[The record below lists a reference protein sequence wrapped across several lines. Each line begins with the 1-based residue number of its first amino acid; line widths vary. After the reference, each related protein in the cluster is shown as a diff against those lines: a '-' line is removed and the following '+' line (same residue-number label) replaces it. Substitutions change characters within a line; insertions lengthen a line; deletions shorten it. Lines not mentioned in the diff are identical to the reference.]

1 MRQVWFSWI
10 VGLLLCFFNVSS
22 AAQYEPPATWEN
34 VDYKRTIDVSN
45 AYISETIE
53 ITIKNI
59 ASEPATEYFTAFES
73 GIFSKVSFFSAYF
86 TNEATFLNSQ
96 LLANSTTAPGDDG
109 ESEIRYGII
118 QFPNAISPQEEVSLV
133 IKSFYN
139 TVGIPYPEHV
149 GMSEEQHLLWE
160 TNRLPLSAYDTK
172 KASFTLI
179 GSSSFEEY
187 HPPND
192 ESLLG
197 KANGNSFEFGP
208 WEDIPRFSSN
218 ETLAIV
224 YSHNAPLNQVVNL
237 RRDIWLSHWAS
248 TIQFEEYYELTNK
261 AAKLSKGFSRLELMK
276 QIQTQN
282 MRQTHFVTV
291 LDMLLPEGA
300 TDHYFTDLVGLVS
313 TSHAER
319 DHFFIRPRFPIFGG
333 WNYNF
338 TVGWT
343 NKLSDFLHVSSGS
356 DEKFVASIPILN
368 GPPDTVYDNVELSV
382 FLPEGAEIF
391 DIDSPVPFTNVSI
404 ETQKS
409 YFDLNKG
416 HVKLTFSYRNLISQ
430 VANGQVLIKYD
441 YPKSSFFKKP
451 LSIACYIFTA
461 LMGVFVLKTLNMNV
475 TN

>member
-1 MRQVWFSWI
+1 MREVRFSWI
-10 VGLLLCFFNVSS
+10 VGLFLFFFHVSS
-22 AAQYEPPATWEN
+22 AAQYVPPATWEN

-53 ITIKNI
+53 ITIRNI
-59 ASEPATEYFTAFES
+59 ATEPVTEYFTAFES
-73 GIFSKVSFFSAYF
+73 EIFGKVSFFSAYF
-86 TNEATFLNSQ
+86 TDQAIFLNSQ
-96 LLANSTTAPGDDG
+96 LLANSTMVAGDDG
-109 ESEIRYGII
+109 ENDIRYGII
-118 QFPNAISPQEEVSLV
+118 QFPNAIFPQEEISFV

-160 TNRLPLSAYDTK
+160 TNRLPISAYDTK
-172 KASFTLI
+172 KASLTLI
-179 GSSSFEEY
+179 GSSSFEEF
-187 HPPND
+187 HPPTD
-192 ESLLG
+192 ASLLG
-197 KANGNSFEFGP
+197 KASSNSFEFGP
-208 WEDIPRFSSN
+208 WEGIPRFSAN
-218 ETLAIV
+218 ERLAVV

-248 TIQFEEYYELTNK
+248 TVQFEEYYELTNK
-261 AAKLSKGFSRLELMK
+261 AAKLTKGFSRLELMK
-276 QIQTQN
+276 QIQSQN
-282 MRQTHFVTV
+282 MGQTHFVTV

-338 TVGWT
+338 TIGWT
-343 NKLSDFLHVSSGS
+343 NQLSDFLHISSSS
-356 DEKFVASIPILN
+356 DEKYIASIPILN

-382 FLPEGAEIF
+382 FLPEGARIF
-391 DIDSPVPFTNVSI
+391 DIDSPVPFTNVSV

-416 HVKLTFSYRNLISQ
+416 HVKLTFNYRNLITQ

-441 YPKSSFFKKP
+441 YSKNSFFKKP

-461 LMGVFVLKTLNMNV
+461 LMGIFVLKTLNMNV